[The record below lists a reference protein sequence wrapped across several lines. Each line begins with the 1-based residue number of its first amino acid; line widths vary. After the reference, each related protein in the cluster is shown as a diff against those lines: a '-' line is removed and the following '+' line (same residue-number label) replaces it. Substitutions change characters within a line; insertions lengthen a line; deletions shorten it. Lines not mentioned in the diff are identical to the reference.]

1 MRGSLSCALTFTD
14 LGSEKHV
21 TSAEVEDAVKVCDKI
36 MEDTNTFVGS
46 IAVDNAECCQG
57 GRKEGVFAL

>member
-1 MRGSLSCALTFTD
+1 M
-14 LGSEKHV
+14 